1 MERKALQVVTGII
14 VLFAGALHGEE
25 EWRLAR
31 AEQDIEVSTRA
42 VEGSPIAETRG
53 VMKLEGVTL
62 KAAVALIA
70 DVPHQ
75 HEWIDSMDESRVLV
89 AISPVEQINYT
100 LSKAPWPVAD
110 RDAVVRSRFTFDKE
124 KGVARVE
131 THAEPDY
138 IPRRDGV
145 VRIRKVDSSW
155 TVTRLSDDEIEVRY
169 QVHSEPGGNLPAW
182 LVNRIIY
189 DQPFATLLNLREQ
202 VKQAKYRDAQL
213 NDVDGV
219 AVE

>member
-1 MERKALQVVTGII
+1 MERQTVQRLMVML
-14 VLFAGALHGEE
+14 VLGAGPAFGVE
-25 EWRLAR
+25 EWRVAR
-31 AEQDIEVSTRA
+31 AEQGIEVSTRA

-53 VMKLEGVTL
+53 VMKLAGVTL
-62 KAAVALIA
+62 KTVMALIA
-70 DVPHQ
+70 DVPRQ

-89 AISPVEQINYT
+89 VISPVEQINYT
-100 LSKAPWPVAD
+100 MSKAPWPVAD
-110 RDAVVRSRFTFDKE
+110 RDAVVRSRFSFDKE

-131 THAEPDY
+131 TRAEPDY
-138 IPRRDGV
+138 IPQRDGV

-155 TVTRLSDDEIEVRY
+155 TVTRLSDSEIEVRY

-189 DQPFATLLNLREQ
+189 EQPFATLRNLRER
-202 VKQAKYRDAQL
+202 VKQARYRDAPL
-213 NDVDGV
+213 DDVDGA